1 MSASATPEREKLP
14 FARSFTELVAHQ
26 KARAFSREI
35 FKLSKRFPKEEAYAL
50 SSQWRRAARSIGAQI
65 AEAWAKRRYPAHF
78 SSKLSD
84 ADGEQMECQHWTLVA
99 YDDGYITRE
108 EAQRFGALAKQ
119 IGAILG
125 GMMQDAES
133 FRGEA
138 YVLKD
143 APNSYFAEGTPD
155 APKSEH

>member
-1 MSASATPEREKLP
+1 MSTQMMKAEKKLP
-14 FARSFTELVAHQ
+14 FARSFTELVAYQ
-26 KARAFSREI
+26 KARVLSREI
-35 FKLSKRFPKEEAYAL
+35 FNISKRFPKEEAFSL
-50 SSQWRRAARSIGAQI
+50 TSQWRRAARSIGAQI

-78 SSKLSD
+78 SSKLTD

-99 YDDGYITRE
+99 YDDGYVSRD
-108 EAQRFGALAKQ
+108 EAQHFGALAKE

-125 GMMQDAES
+125 GMIENAES

-143 APNSYFAEGTPD
+143 APSPYFANEPVD
-155 APKSEH
+155 